1 MKAVTFQGP
10 FKLEVKDVPD
20 PTIQEPND
28 IILKVTTAGICG
40 SDVHA
45 YDGRMT
51 LPPTGWSMG
60 HEYIGEVVEVGPG
73 VTNFKPGDRAVGSFV
88 ASFVASCGD
97 CYYCQTGWPSQCEK
111 QQFFGFI
118 LLGGAQAE
126 YLRVP
131 NGHYTLE
138 KVPDGLSDERAVFT
152 GDILSTGYF
161 CADRGEIKPG
171 DVVAVV
177 GSGPVGLF
185 AQMSALMF
193 EPKVVL
199 AIDSMPER
207 LEMSKRIG
215 AVPIDMSSVDPVAAV
230 KEHSEG
236 RGADVVLEA
245 VGIEPS
251 LKSCFQY
258 VRAAGTIS
266 AVGMYT
272 EPEFPFPMFQSFL
285 RDISFKIGV
294 CPVKRY
300 MGKLLGMIAEG
311 KMDPSMIIT
320 HTMPLDDAPHGYDIF
335 HHRKENCIKVVL
347 KPHG

>member
-88 ASFVASCGD
+88 ASCGD

-138 KVPDGLSDERAVFT
+138 KVPDGLSDEKAVFT

-207 LEMSKRIG
+207 LEMSSASAPSLSICRASTRSRPSRNIRKAEAR
-215 AVPIDMSSVDPVAAV
+215 MSSWKQSESSP
-230 KEHSEG
+230 HSSPASSMCAP
-236 RGADVVLEA
+236 RARSA
-245 VGIEPS
+245 PSACTPS
-251 LKSCFQY
+251 LNSPSRCSSLS
-258 VRAAGTIS
+258 S
-266 AVGMYT
+266 ATFRSRSV
-272 EPEFPFPMFQSFL
+272 S
-285 RDISFKIGV
+285 
-294 CPVKRY
+294 
-300 MGKLLGMIAEG
+300 A
-311 KMDPSMIIT
+311 PSSAT
-320 HTMPLDDAPHGYDIF
+320 WASSSA
-335 HHRKENCIKVVL
+335 
-347 KPHG
+347 

>member
-73 VTNFKPGDRAVGSFV
+73 VTNFKPGDRAVG
-88 ASFVASCGD
+88 SFVASCGD